1 MLTSKKAS
9 VRQKII
15 FILMVISVVWFVID
29 YNLIYTKPAVKVNS
43 NELNV
48 NSLLIDTA
56 RFLVVNPKYA
66 RVVDQKMP
74 SEIFLFLEGYA
85 ENTQANKEVIIF
97 EIVDQVEKQEK
108 IARIISAGDQLL
120 KEDKLT
126 SPVGSNAFER
136 YESVLAIDS
145 NNEDAIAGIQKI
157 VNRYLSLADLVIRKN
172 EAYKVAGLVENAYK
186 VSADYFDI
194 SSQVKKYAPYMKDES
209 IFLGQSSGDGNDN
222 DSVNY
227 AVANLGDETTDGETI
242 KVIDNRSK
250 YSKSNTKDVDRKT
263 AYIAKKLTDQG
274 NIDGAIKVLE
284 SFTLLSD
291 YWVDSYDLLLG
302 LYLKAEMN
310 KEAEALVYNNKSLD
324 LFQFAEKAAHIFV
337 ARDDAAGAIR
347 LLEGHQ
353 PAIEDYQNYYSLKA
367 GLFYEAGNY
376 GESSTL
382 YRKLL
387 HVDYTNPIYWLGLA
401 VSLDKLE
408 DGKALQAFH
417 YANYYSDQKSDV
429 KRYIEKNIILVASY

>member
-1 MLTSKKAS
+1 MIA
-9 VRQKII
+9 
-15 FILMVISVVWFVID
+15 SVVWFLID
-29 YNLIYTKPAVKVNS
+29 YNVIFTKPAAVAVNS
-43 NELNV
+43 KELNV

-56 RFLVVNPKYA
+56 RFSVVNPKYA
-66 RVVDQKMP
+66 QVVDQKMP
-74 SEIFLFLEGYA
+74 SEIFLFLEGYIQ
-85 ENTQANKEVIIF
+85 NTKANKEVIIF
-97 EIVDQVEKQEK
+97 EIVDLVEKQEK
-108 IARIISAGDQLL
+108 IAGLLLEGDQLL

-136 YESVLAIDS
+136 YESVLVIDS
-145 NNEDAIAGIQKI
+145 NNEAAIAGIQKI

-186 VSADYFDI
+186 VSSDYFDI
-194 SSQVKKYAPYMKDES
+194 SSQVKKYSSYIKDES
-209 IFLGQSSGDGNDN
+209 IFLGQSIPNVNDAASN
-222 DSVNY
+222 SDNEL
-227 AVANLGDETTDGETI
+227 AADETI
-242 KVIDNRSK
+242 KVSDNSSK
-250 YSKSNTKDVDRKT
+250 YSNSAAKDVDRET
-263 AYIAKKLTDQG
+263 AYIAKKLADQG

-291 YWVDSYDLLLG
+291 YWGDSYDLLLG
-302 LYLKAEMN
+302 LYLKAGMN
-310 KEAEALVYNNKSLD
+310 KTAEALVYKNKSLD

-337 ARDDAAGAIR
+337 ARDDAVGAIR

-353 PAIEDYQNYYSLKA
+353 PAIEGYQNYYSLKA

-376 GESSTL
+376 SESSIL

-429 KRYIEKNIILVASY
+429 KRYIEKNIILVSSY